1 MSSHWLVVRLAVEEL
16 QLLLERLEEVAHRK
30 DPCQLATQTLLT
42 QVALSAQVR
51 NKKVTKG
58 H

>member
-1 MSSHWLVVRLAVEEL
+1 LVVRLAVEEL
-16 QLLLERLEEVAHRK
+16 QLLLELLEEVAHRK

-51 NKKVTKG
+51 NKKVKKG